1 MNPLTSDSAA
11 ALAAVPPAMP
21 PAAPFA
27 APLAASPAALPA
39 TAAAIPLPVTILTGF
54 LGAGKTTLLNYI
66 LRERH
71 GYRIAVIENE
81 FGEVAIDTDLIE
93 KSEEEIFTL
102 TNGCI
107 CCFVDVRNDL
117 IKVLGKLL
125 KRRNEFDYIVVE
137 TSGLADPTPVAAS
150 FFYDKELAPQV
161 ALDAIVTVVDARHI
175 GQHIHDPVL
184 DGSDNQAVDQI
195 IAADRIILNKIDL
208 VQDDAALTQVEADIR
223 KLNAST
229 SIVRATH
236 ARVDLSNIL
245 GIGAFARVN
254 NMTMADDFLD
264 DTSHAHDPTV
274 SSLSFVFKRSYDQ
287 DALMAF
293 LRTLTTTRGD
303 EIFRIKG
310 IIGIGGDT
318 RRYVLQGVHRVF
330 ELRPA
335 DPWGSKPVES
345 KIVLIGRGLDR
356 KTIGEDLLQ
365 ALA

>member
-1 MNPLTSDSAA
+1 MTTITSNSESAA
-11 ALAAVPPAMP
+11 ASFPEAITARA
-21 PAAPFA
+21 
-27 APLAASPAALPA
+27 AALQPA
-39 TAAAIPLPVTILTGF
+39 PAVMPLPVTILTGF

-81 FGEVAIDTDLIE
+81 FGEVSVDTDLIE

-125 KRRNEFDYIVVE
+125 KRRDEFDYILVE

-161 ALDAIVTVVDARHI
+161 SLDAIVTVADALHI

-208 VQDDAALTQVEADIR
+208 VHDEAALLAIEADIR
-223 KLNAST
+223 KLNASAEILR
-229 SIVRATH
+229 SSH
-236 ARVDLSNIL
+236 AQVDLAKIL

-274 SSLSFVFKRSYDQ
+274 SSLSFVFKRSYDAARLT
-287 DALMAF
+287 DY
-293 LRTLTTTRGD
+293 LRRLTTAQGD
-303 EIFRIKG
+303 TIFRIKG
-310 IIGIGGDT
+310 IIGIAGDN
-318 RRYVLQGVHRVF
+318 RRHVLQGVHRVF

-335 DPWGSKPVES
+335 DPWGASGVES
-345 KIVLIGRGLDR
+345 KIVLIGRGLER
-356 KTIGEDLLQ
+356 KTIGEQLLQ
-365 ALA
+365 ALAA